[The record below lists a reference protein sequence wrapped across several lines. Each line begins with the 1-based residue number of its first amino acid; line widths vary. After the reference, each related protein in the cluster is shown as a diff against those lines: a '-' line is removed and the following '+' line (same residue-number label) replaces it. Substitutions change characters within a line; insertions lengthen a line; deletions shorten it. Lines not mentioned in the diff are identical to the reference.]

1 MTDYAGYC
9 LPLVNVLR
17 AREGCDRDDVGS
29 VANLVCCIVNGNG
42 VLSESVS
49 GVLHGE

>member
-1 MTDYAGYC
+1 MNILGTG
-9 LPLVNVLR
+9 
-17 AREGCDRDDVGS
+17 EGCDRDDVGG
-29 VANLVCCIVNGNG
+29 VADLVRCVVDSNG